1 MLVRLTRG
9 SLLMGIGRARTPRGH
24 VFAKILMVVLAVS
37 LGFVM
42 LAESGRAADRTVLPG
57 IHGEDERRL
66 TDSTTYP
73 WRAIGRVNRTTG
85 GFCTGT
91 VVAPFYVLTA
101 AHCLW
106 NKRAGKW
113 LRPDALHFL
122 AGYNRGAYV
131 AHATVTDY
139 QLAPGHPGH
148 PNPQRAS
155 AVHDW
160 ALLRLSSSMADVTGI
175 IPLMDIPAGEL
186 TELGSSGES
195 EPPVGTVLQAGYS
208 QDKAHIL
215 SRHDP
220 CAVVSQGYG
229 GALIYHSCD
238 ATRGDSGS
246 PLLVRTADQYAVFAL
261 HVATGLA
268 DGRAV
273 GVAVAAG
280 PILQAGHLDDLS
292 AASGASP

>member
-1 MLVRLTRG
+1 
-9 SLLMGIGRARTPRGH
+9 MGIGRVSMRLGH
-24 VFAKILMVVLAVS
+24 AGAMILIVALVAGFG
-37 LGFVM
+37 LGM
-42 LAESGRAADRTVLPG
+42 PGEAGRAADRTVLPG
-57 IHGEDERRL
+57 IQGEDDRRL
-66 TDSTTYP
+66 TDSATYP

-106 NKRAGKW
+106 NTRAGSW
-113 LRPDALHFL
+113 LRADALHFL

-131 AHATVTDY
+131 VHATVVDY
-139 QLAPGHPGH
+139 HLAPGHPGR
-148 PNPQRAS
+148 PDPQRAS

-160 ALLRLSSSMADVTGI
+160 ALLRLKSDMTDVTGF
-175 IPLMDIPAGEL
+175 IPLMDITVGRL
-186 TELGSSGES
+186 TGSDLSGEPEAS
-195 EPPVGTVLQAGYS
+195 AGTVLQAGYS

-229 GALIYHSCD
+229 SALIYHSCD

-246 PLLVRTADQYAVFAL
+246 PLLFRTADGYAVFAL
-261 HVATGLA
+261 HVATGQA
-268 DGRAV
+268 SGREV

-280 PILQAGHLDDLS
+280 PVLQAGHLDGLS
-292 AASGASP
+292 LTKSASP

>member
-1 MLVRLTRG
+1 
-9 SLLMGIGRARTPRGH
+9 MGIGRPSTQLRY
-24 VFAKILMVVLAVS
+24 VVAKVLMVTLAVS
-37 LGFVM
+37 LGFGM
-42 LAESGRAADRTVLPG
+42 PGEAGRAADRTVLPG

-66 TDSTTYP
+66 TDSAAYP
-73 WRAIGRVNRTTG
+73 WRAIGRVNRSTG

-106 NKRAGKW
+106 NKRAGTW

-139 QLAPGHPGH
+139 QLAPGHPGR
-148 PNPQRAS
+148 PNPQRVS

-175 IPLMDIPAGEL
+175 IPLIDIPGVEL
-186 TELGSSGES
+186 MKLGLSIDSD
-195 EPPVGTVLQAGYS
+195 PPVGAVLQAGYS

-246 PLLVRTADQYAVFAL
+246 PLLFRTTDRYEVFAL
-261 HVATGLA
+261 HVATGQA
-268 DGRAV
+268 DGREV

-280 PILQAGHLDDLS
+280 PILRAGHLDGS
-292 AASGASP
+292 STASGASP